1 MKMQG
6 GFLRNVILGIVG
18 GIVGGLVLKVVGL
31 GANNIIGYI
40 ISGVLGSCI
49 ILGIVKAV
57 KK

>member
-1 MKMQG
+1 M
-6 GFLRNVILGIVG
+6 ILGIVG